1 MASISAYPSRRRPR
15 CVCGQEIALHVAG
28 GCHNLVSGPIQ
39 QLPANPAVPEDK
51 RIAASARTA
60 LAGVAALALLFK
72 ILLASKTYGTN
83 DVYVYEEFS
92 VWTRYLGVSLYRLDP
107 QFNHPP
113 SMIYLLHFLSWLAVS
128 TGLPFSFWLRLPGI
142 LADAG
147 NVWLVWKLLEARVLG
162 GDPSG
167 ARSIFWSLILFAGA
181 PTLILISG
189 FHGNTDSVVMCFVLL
204 SIYLVE
210 RDASAWAAGAV
221 FGLAHCVKVFP
232 VIVAPVILL
241 NLPGIGRKVKFSAA
255 AAVVLL
261 AGWSPFLFQDPKA
274 VIGQVFGYRSL
285 YGHWGLTYLALQLP
299 ASAAWADALNA
310 FLERWGTYLALGLVW
325 FVSWRMNRAP
335 ARPQLLSQAGLVFLL
350 FLAVSSGFGVQYLSW
365 LAPWVVE
372 LGWAPAAI
380 FYAASGVFL
389 FLVYNYWAQG
399 LPWYLADAINV
410 GDYPDYFAHAQLIC
424 WFSVLVALGI
434 SWRRIGSAA
443 GWKRMLPFPPLAPG
457 WRIAGGLLAACV
469 ILWIVPAQP
478 ATPPPPGGKDE
489 RAVRAITAAS
499 DLDLSESLA
508 VDGRYEDSIR
518 AAREALALKPDS
530 AEAYADIASAY
541 AALGKWKE
549 AGENAEH
556 ALRLDPNFTPARNVL
571 ALAASKQ

>member
-1 MASISAYPSRRRPR
+1 MTPR
-15 CVCGQEIALHVAG
+15 
-28 GCHNLVSGPIQ
+28 
-39 QLPANPAVPEDK
+39 
-51 RIAASARTA
+51 ARTA
-60 LAGVAALALLFK
+60 LAGVTALALLIK
-72 ILLASKTYGTN
+72 LLLALKTYGTN

-113 SMIYLLHFLSWLAVS
+113 SMIYLLHLISWLAVR
-128 TGLPFSFWLRLPGI
+128 TRLPFSFWLRLPGI

-147 NVWLVWKLLEARVLG
+147 NVWLVWKLLGKRVQ
-162 GDPSG
+162 D
-167 ARSIFWSLILFAGA
+167 RSIFWSLILFAGA

-189 FHGNTDSVVMCFVLL
+189 FHGNTDSVVMFFVLL
-204 SIYLVE
+204 SIYLVD
-210 RDASAWAAGAV
+210 RDSSALAAGAV

-241 NLPGIGRKVKFSAA
+241 NLPGIGRKVKFCAA
-255 AAVVLL
+255 AGAMLL

-299 ASAAWADALNA
+299 AGAAWADSLNA

-325 FVSWRMNRAP
+325 LVSWRMNRAST
-335 ARPQLLSQAGLVFLL
+335 RPQLFSQAGLVFLL
-350 FLAVSSGFGVQYLSW
+350 FLAVSSGFGVQYLAR
-365 LAPWVVE
+365 LAPWVAE
-372 LGWAPAAI
+372 LGWAPAVV

-410 GDYPDYFAHAQLIC
+410 GDYPAYFAHAQLIC
-424 WFSVLVALGI
+424 WFSVLVALGA
-434 SWRRIGSAA
+434 SWSRIRTAA
-443 GWKRMLPFPPLAPG
+443 GCKRILPFPPLAPG

-469 ILWIVPAQP
+469 LLWIVPAQP

-489 RAVRAITAAS
+489 RAVRTIMAAS

-508 VDGRYEDSIR
+508 VDARYEDSIR
-518 AAREALALKPDS
+518 AAREALTLKPDS
-530 AEAYADIASAY
+530 AEAYLDIAAAY

-549 AGENAEH
+549 AGENARQ
-556 ALRLDPNFTPARNVL
+556 ALRLDPNFTPARNIL
-571 ALAASKQ
+571 ALAASKEW